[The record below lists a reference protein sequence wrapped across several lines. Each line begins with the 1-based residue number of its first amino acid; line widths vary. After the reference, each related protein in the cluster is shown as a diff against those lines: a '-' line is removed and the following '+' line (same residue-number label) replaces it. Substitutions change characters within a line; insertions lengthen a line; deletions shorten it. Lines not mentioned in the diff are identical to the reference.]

1 MQTRMT
7 SILAIGL
14 AAAVLLTAS
23 DAALARQKKRYK
35 VRAEPPPIARD
46 YDGTPII
53 MQGFRRTRPAIDQP
67 ARQADRPIQIPRG
80 SSTYIAPPMPAP
92 NSPNSPPAA
101 ALLQPPPPVAVP
113 RPSAPSFSDRV
124 TNAIHDFPQQQGLGN
139 NPNDLQSFIRQ
150 RANQ

>member
-1 MQTRMT
+1 MT
-7 SILAIGL
+7 GILAIGL

-101 ALLQPPPPVAVP
+101 ALLRMPPPVAVP

-124 TNAIHDFPQQQGLGN
+124 TNCIHSYPLNSGIGN
-139 NPNDLQSFIRQ
+139 NPTDQQSYIRQ
-150 RANQ
+150 CSN